1 MCVHVRAR
9 DGSLFLIPCITPGPY
24 IHSTAQDPRQFYYY
38 KKEGAGHIGQVKPVD
53 RVTIVLLG
61 AHLMAEGEDCRNGHL
76 NDQDDG
82 LCVETTFLSASGGA
96 ANTGKFSFDFS
107 KGHDGRGR
115 MLWGNGTWY
124 ERYEYLKVTVCVCVR
139 VRLRVCVHV
148 WTHDSVSFAFA
159 SASV

>member
-1 MCVHVRAR
+1 M
-9 DGSLFLIPCITPGPY
+9 
-24 IHSTAQDPRQFYYY
+24 QFYYY

-53 RVTIVLLG
+53 RVIIVLLG

-76 NDQDDG
+76 HDQEDG
-82 LCVETTFLSASGGA
+82 LCVETTFLTPSGGA
-96 ANTGKFSFDFS
+96 ANTGNFSFDFS

-115 MLWGNGTWY
+115 MLWDNGTWY
-124 ERYEYLKVTVCVCVR
+124 ERYEYLKVTGCVCVCVCVGVCVCVCVR
-139 VRLRVCVHV
+139 VRLRLRVCVHM